1 MLKQFAGSARMPPSP
16 NITAWIDSAMLMAS
30 VAAHG
35 PNRIA
40 TSVPAT
46 AWPVVPP
53 GSGILNIMA
62 RKQNAAA
69 TPTSGIFWRGTSSC
83 TWRTARIHTGTM
95 ATANTPQV
103 DGLR

>member
-1 MLKQFAGSARMPPSP
+1 MPPSP
-16 NITAWIDSAMLMAS
+16 NITAWIASAMLMAS

-46 AWPVVPP
+46 AWPVVP
-53 GSGILNIMA
+53 NIMA

>member
-1 MLKQFAGSARMPPSP
+1 
-16 NITAWIDSAMLMAS
+16 
-30 VAAHG
+30 
-35 PNRIA
+35 
-40 TSVPAT
+40 
-46 AWPVVPP
+46 
-53 GSGILNIMA
+53 MA

-69 TPTSGIFWRGTSSC
+69 TPTSGIFWRGTSSR